1 MYSVFV
7 EYRTDCNLQT
17 GSTTVFVPRDFHHH
31 HHHLIFNI
39 T

>member
-17 GSTTVFVPRDFHHH
+17 GSTTVFVPRDFVQ
-31 HHHLIFNI
+31 N
-39 T
+39 